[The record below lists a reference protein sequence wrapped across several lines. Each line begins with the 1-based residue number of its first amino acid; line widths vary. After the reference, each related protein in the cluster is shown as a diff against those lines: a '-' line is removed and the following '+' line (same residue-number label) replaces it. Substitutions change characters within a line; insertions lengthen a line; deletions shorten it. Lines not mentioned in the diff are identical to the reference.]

1 MGRTA
6 SWKLLRV
13 QAVSG
18 SVMGISPFFLLQ
30 GNAAIEPVTA
40 VASVGPF
47 NLVHLICARLM
58 VYSAMTKA
66 GIKTS

>member
-1 MGRTA
+1 VGRTA

-40 VASVGPF
+40 VGPF